1 MEFENNI
8 KSIVFSMAFP
18 GPRNGRSTQ
27 LGKAP
32 EKYMLQSVQFIIKTK
47 FFNGIEVTIVK
58 DPVIRHKLAEM
69 YKENDLFVTFSA
81 QPVQLVNENHLIDPG
96 DISCID
102 EVERCNAVERMK
114 ELIDEAYE
122 IGAKQFC
129 FLSGQD
135 PGSEDGLRKRK
146 IALRSLTMSIKEM
159 CLYNRQV
166 AKEYKRDPILM
177 TLELFDRTKEKN
189 MKNQLIGPSSDARVL
204 AEEIKID
211 GKFSEFG
218 LLYDL
223 SHMFLIYDGFDHET
237 VEVLRGIKNFL
248 NWAHVGNCILDKED
262 PLLRGY
268 ASWIRSSKECNYPRN
283 PQRLFPH
290 FNGY

>member
-1 MEFENNI
+1 MGFENNI

-81 QPVQLVNENHLIDPG
+81 QPVQLVNEDHLIDPG

-146 IALRSLTMSIKEM
+146 LALRSLTMSIKEM
-159 CLYNRQV
+159 CLYNCQV
-166 AKEYKRDPILM
+166 AKEYKRDPINDLGIVRSDKREKYEKPINWTILRCPGISRRNKNRWEIFRIRF
-177 TLELFDRTKEKN
+177 TLRPFTY
-189 MKNQLIGPSSDARVL
+189 VL
-204 AEEIKID
+204 
-211 GKFSEFG
+211 
-218 LLYDL
+218 
-223 SHMFLIYDGFDHET
+223 
-237 VEVLRGIKNFL
+237 N
-248 NWAHVGNCILDKED
+248 
-262 PLLRGY
+262 
-268 ASWIRSSKECNYPRN
+268 IRW
-283 PQRLFPH
+283 L
-290 FNGY
+290 